1 MNDVLRKL
9 GQLALVL
16 FLVTLFTALLVSLLP
31 GDPAEVIIPFGDES
45 DREALREEL
54 NLDDPLP
61 VRYVSWLGDFV
72 TGDLGNYYRQS
83 ITEPVADR
91 VGQAAPVSLQLML
104 YAQVLALIIAIPLG
118 VLTAQRAGS
127 FFDKFTNTT
136 AFGILAVPN
145 FVLALVLSYV
155 VGVELGWLPP
165 QGYVRI
171 GNDVGNH
178 IRSMILPAVSLAA
191 GQVAVYM
198 RLLRTDMVATLQED
212 FILMAKAKGLSNKRV
227 LWRHALRPSSLTLL
241 TVAGLNVGTLVGGAL
256 IIEIIFTLPGMGVL
270 IFQAISERQY
280 VAIQSLVAIIAVG
293 YVLVNVAVDLLYAGL
308 DPRIRSARG

>member
-1 MNDVLRKL
+1 MNVIRKL
-9 GQLALVL
+9 GQLGLVL

-45 DREALREEL
+45 DRVALREEL

-61 VRYVSWLGDFV
+61 LRYVAWLGDFV
-72 TGDLGNYYRQS
+72 QGDLGNYYRQS

-91 VGQAAPVSLQLML
+91 VGNAAPVSLQLML
-104 YAQVLALIIAIPLG
+104 YAQLLALVIAIPLG
-118 VLTAQRAGS
+118 VITAQRAGGAI
-127 FFDKFTNTT
+127 DRIANTT
-136 AFGILAVPN
+136 AFGVLAIPN
-145 FVLALVLSYV
+145 FVLALILSYV

-171 GNDVGNH
+171 GDDPGEH

-212 FILMAKAKGLSNKRV
+212 FILMAKAKGLSNRRV

-256 IIEIIFTLPGMGVL
+256 ITEIIFTLPGLGTL

-280 VAIQSLVAIIAVG
+280 VAIQSLVALIAIG
-293 YVLVNVAVDLLYAGL
+293 YVLVNVAVDLLYAAL
-308 DPRIRSARG
+308 DPRIRNARG